1 MLDTDADVIVI
12 GAGAAG
18 LAAAGELVRAGL
30 SVLLLEARDRIG
42 GRILTRREAG
52 LAVPVELGAEFIHGP
67 APLTRAL
74 LERAGAGAIDAAG
87 ARWMLRGGE
96 LQPAEDWLE
105 ALTAA
110 LGRTE
115 ILKRQDLSF
124 DALLERLPG
133 VAPEAKVAARRMAEG
148 FDAADTARASARAI
162 AAEWGG
168 DTLGDTPQS
177 RPDGGYAVLLEALM
191 QPLHAAGAR
200 VQLQSPVQ
208 SVLWSQG
215 AVHLAGEHLGAPFAA
230 RAARAIITLPL
241 GVLQAGDT
249 GQGGVH
255 FAPPLTAKRTA
266 LQGLASGAIIKVLM
280 RFRTP
285 FWEQLHEGRYRD
297 ATFFQAPEALFPTFW
312 TAYPA
317 HAPLL
322 VAWSGGP
329 RAQQLAAG
337 AAPAQIA
344 RAAVTALGTLFGEGP
359 AVDALL
365 EAYYLHEWQ
374 SDPYACGAYSYVLVG
389 GEAAR
394 AQLGEPLEGTLFF
407 AGEATD
413 PKEAG
418 TVSGA
423 LRSGVRAARQVLASI
438 PRSGAR
444 RART

>member
-1 MLDTDADVIVI
+1 MSHTEADVIVI

-18 LAAAGELVRAGL
+18 LAAAGELVRAGR
-30 SVLLLEARDRIG
+30 SVLVLEARDRIG
-42 GRILTRREAG
+42 GRICTRREAG
-52 LAVPVELGAEFIHGP
+52 LSVPVELGAEFIHGP

-87 ARWMLRGGE
+87 SRWVLRGAK
-96 LQPAEDWLE
+96 LQPAEDWLDE
-105 ALTAA
+105 LTAA

-115 ILKRQDLSF
+115 LLKQEDLSF

-133 VAPEAKVAARRMAEG
+133 VRPEAKVAARRMAEG

-162 AAEWGG
+162 TAEWAG

-177 RPDGGYAVLLEALM
+177 RPQGGYAALLEALLE
-191 QPLHAAGAR
+191 PLHAAGAR

-208 SVLWSQG
+208 SLQWARG
-215 AVHLAGEHLGAPFAA
+215 AVSVAGERVGGRFEA
-230 RAARAIITLPL
+230 RAARALISLPL
-241 GVLQAGDT
+241 GVLLAGVT
-249 GQGGVH
+249 GSGGVH
-255 FAPPLTAKRTA
+255 FAPSLGAKRAA
-266 LQGLASGAIIKVLM
+266 LQGLASGAILKVLL

-285 FWEQLHEGRYRD
+285 FWEQLHAGRYRD
-297 ATFFQAPEALFPTFW
+297 ATFFHAPEAPFPTFW
-312 TAYPA
+312 TSYPA
-317 HAPLL
+317 RAPLL

-337 AAPAQIA
+337 ASPAHIA
-344 RAAVTALGTLFGEGP
+344 RTAVTALRSLFGDAPE
-359 AVDALL
+359 VDAQL

-389 GEAAR
+389 GEEAR
-394 AQLGEPLEGTLFF
+394 ARLGEPLEDTLFF

-413 PKEAG
+413 LEEAG

-423 LRSGVRAARQVLASI
+423 LRSGVRAARQALAAI
-438 PRSGAR
+438 P
-444 RART
+444 